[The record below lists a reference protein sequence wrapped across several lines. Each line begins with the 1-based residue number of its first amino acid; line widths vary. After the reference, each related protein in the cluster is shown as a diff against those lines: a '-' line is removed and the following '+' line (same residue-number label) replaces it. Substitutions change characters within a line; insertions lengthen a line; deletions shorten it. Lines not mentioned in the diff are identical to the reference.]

1 MIRDI
6 ESESTQEG
14 QVTIALSKQDFWQ
27 KWGVHY
33 FPALKIGHENEMC
46 TNFKDPGLQL
56 YGGELFK
63 SLQGTIDTVFIH
75 LTPPIPSIKKYDAQG
90 NLLVVDNMNNYYDQ
104 YGGCIYGECEALMAN
119 GKMMKVK

>member
-1 MIRDI
+1 
-6 ESESTQEG
+6 
-14 QVTIALSKQDFWQ
+14 
-27 KWGVHY
+27 
-33 FPALKIGHENEMC
+33 MC

-56 YGGELFK
+56 YGGELCK
-63 SLQGTIDTVFIH
+63 SLQGTSDTVFIH